1 MISTYI
7 FGAIL
12 VLVLGW
18 FAYLSYRDEF
28 YPLTVIMIL
37 LMVFLGSILTC
48 DIFIKKEIKNH
59 IEMEVVIPKNS
70 ELKVNFV
77 DENRDTIKRVFFRN
91 TK

>member
-1 MISTYI
+1 MILTCI

-18 FAYLSYRDEF
+18 FTYLSYKDEF
-28 YPLTVIMIL
+28 YPVTALMIL
-37 LMVFLGSILTC
+37 SMTFIVSISAY

-59 IEMEVVIPKNS
+59 IEMKVVVPKNA

-77 DENRDTIKRVFFRN
+77 NENDDSISRHRVQYID
-91 TK
+91 

>member
-28 YPLTVIMIL
+28 YPLTALMIL
-37 LMVFLGSILTC
+37 LMVFLGSILAC

-59 IEMEVVIPKNS
+59 IEMEVVISKNS

-77 DENRDTIKRVFFRN
+77 DENRDRIKSVYVRN

>member
-1 MISTYI
+1 MITTYI

-28 YPLTVIMIL
+28 YPLTALMIL
-37 LMVFLGSILTC
+37 LMAFLATILVC

-77 DENRDTIKRVFFRN
+77 DENRDKIESVYVQN